1 MGLNSQVNWGIIPF
15 WQNLKRRRLAGVLNN
30 MLTGKQRSYLKA
42 LAQKEEAKV
51 FIGRDGLTANVIK
64 EMDNYLEAHELLK
77 VKIQEGSELDPK
89 ETANG
94 LLAELN
100 CEFVQA
106 IGRKFTLYRRAKD
119 KEKRQIVLPR

>member
-51 FIGRDGLTANVIK
+51 FIGREGLTANVIK

-94 LLAELN
+94 LLTELN